1 MRTFHYFAS
10 VAVTALAL
18 TGCAT
23 QPRMAFTPVALEGYE
38 GTAEGM
44 AQSAPNGPRI
54 DLLIDG
60 PDMAVATDPLSPGD
74 VMRLVREQ
82 TVSASLP
89 PQPLGQFVE
98 TVFGQV
104 LGVSYI
110 LGPGVAQRRDVI
122 SMSGP
127 SDMSS
132 RQFFALAEKALNQY
146 GLVLSHQGGA
156 IVVNEAASRK
166 SHSRSTVAKPTD
178 ASPVP
183 ASFVHVSALGSV
195 SAEPAA
201 ELLKDLVDDQA
212 KVSVSAQAG
221 SNGVIMVGS
230 EGDVGNARQ
239 LLDGIDRPEFAGMRV
254 ARIAPVLWNA
264 DALGGMLR
272 EVLATEGY
280 SVGSGNSGGT
290 NLLHL
295 QQPDCLLLFSDD
307 ARLFER
313 VLYWA
318 RELDSLDGAGGDRA
332 GYFVYQVRNTTA
344 SELGSLISRVNAD
357 DGGVDTGS
365 TSPEDDAPLSSQNKP
380 MQSGFSSKTAL
391 SPLSSG
397 DQSSNGQ
404 TVIDT
409 AGNRILF
416 RGTRREF
423 AQLLRILRQ
432 LDVAPKQVLVE
443 ITIAEVSL
451 TDETRFGIEWFLD
464 RQMTGGG
471 SIQASTLG
479 GLAREAGGLGITYAR
494 AFSQTN
500 VTAALNAIATNQNL
514 NIISTP
520 RLLARSGGQAQIL
533 IGNDVPIITSQRAAG
548 VQSSGDTDILQT
560 VQYRQTGVIL
570 NIRPVVL
577 NDDRIDIEI
586 FQEVSSQQPN
596 VTSSISSPV
605 ISNRSVK
612 TRLSLRQGMTAVL
625 GGMMQD
631 SQTMGQRGIPLIK
644 DIPILGRAFR
654 TDSASSRKT
663 ELLILVTPR
672 VIKEDSTM
680 QSMTSSFSSTMNG
693 LMQGRGQRT
702 FTLLPWVPGQRMP
715 QHTHF
720 NTPKLSSRKD

>member
-1 MRTFHYFAS
+1 MPTLHKLAS
-10 VAVTALAL
+10 VALSALVL
-18 TGCAT
+18 GGCAA
-23 QPRMAFTPVALEGYE
+23 QPKIAFAPVALEAPDSSKE
-38 GTAEGM
+38 DPVER
-44 AQSAPNGPRI
+44 SAAGPRI
-54 DLLIDG
+54 DVLIDG
-60 PDMAVATDPLSPGD
+60 PEPAAISAPLSEAD
-74 VMRLVREQ
+74 VARLVRDQ

-89 PQPLGQFVE
+89 PQPLSQFVE
-98 TVFGQV
+98 TVFGQI

-110 LGPGVAQRRDVI
+110 LGPGVAQRRDIV

-127 SDMSS
+127 QDMPS
-132 RQFFALAEKALNQY
+132 RQFFALAEKGLNQY
-146 GLVLSHQGGA
+146 GLVLSHEAGA
-156 IVVNEAASRK
+156 IIVSEASPR
-166 SHSRSTVAKPTD
+166 RSAAKTTVSKPTE
-178 ASPVP
+178 SEPRP
-183 ASFVHVSALGSV
+183 ASALHVSALGSV
-195 SAEPAA
+195 SATPAA
-201 ELLKDLVDDQA
+201 ELLKDLVADTA
-212 KVSVSAQAG
+212 GVTVSPQSAA
-221 SNGVIMVGS
+221 NGVILTGS
-230 EGDVGNARQ
+230 ENEVANARQ
-239 LLDGIDRPEFAGMRV
+239 LLEGIDRPEFAGVRV
-254 ARIAPVLWNA
+254 ARIVPALWNA
-264 DALGGMLR
+264 DALGTMLR

-280 SVGSGNSGGT
+280 TVGNGNSGGT
-290 NLLHL
+290 NIIHL
-295 QQPDCLLLFSDD
+295 PQPDCLLLFSDD

-313 VLYWA
+313 VLYWS
-318 RELDSLDGAGGDRA
+318 RQLDSLDGAGGDRA

-344 SELGSLISRVNAD
+344 AELGSLISRASSD
-357 DGGVDTGS
+357 AEASGS
-365 TSPEDDAPLSSQNKP
+365 HTTLEDRPPSSLDRAITSRLSSQYAGATAED
-380 MQSGFSSKTAL
+380 SGTGNGKIVV
-391 SPLSSG
+391 
-397 DQSSNGQ
+397 DSN
-404 TVIDT
+404 
-409 AGNRILF
+409 GNRILF

-423 AQLLRILRQ
+423 AQVLRLLQQ
-432 LDVAPKQVLVE
+432 LDIAPKQVLVE

-479 GLAREAGGLGITYAR
+479 GLGREAGGLGITYAR
-494 AFSQTN
+494 GFAQTT

-533 IGNDVPIITSQRAAG
+533 IGNDVPIITSQRAAEA
-548 VQSSGDTDILQT
+548 QTSGETDILQT

-596 VTSSISSPV
+596 VTSAISSPV

-644 DIPILGRAFR
+644 DIPLLGRAFR

-672 VIKEDSTM
+672 VIKEDNAM
-680 QSMTSSFSSTMNG
+680 QNVAANFSSALNG

-702 FTLLPWVPGQRMP
+702 FTLLPWAPGQQMP
-715 QHTHF
+715 AHTHF
-720 NTPKLSSRKD
+720 NTTQSRRQKD